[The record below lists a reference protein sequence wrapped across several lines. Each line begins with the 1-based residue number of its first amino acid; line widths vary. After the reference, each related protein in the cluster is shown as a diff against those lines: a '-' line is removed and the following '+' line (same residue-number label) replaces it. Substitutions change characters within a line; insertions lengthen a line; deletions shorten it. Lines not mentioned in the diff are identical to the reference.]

1 MLTLIRMQTH
11 RQFMADVSTVA
22 DFWLWFRGPFINEVF
37 ASLPFYAAV
46 PSSLAPASARFIC
59 ARFIFRLAHTALAPI
74 GSSDRDWRRAM
85 GRMAG
90 IQCQQAGKLSYQ
102 SLAPR
107 PHHLAAAS
115 RALR

>member
-1 MLTLIRMQTH
+1 MLTRVRMQTH
-11 RQFMADVSTVA
+11 QQFMADVSTVA
-22 DFWLWFRGPFINEVF
+22 DFWVWFRGPFINEVF

-46 PSSLAPASARFIC
+46 PSSLAPAR
-59 ARFIFRLAHTALAPI
+59 ARFIFRLTHTALAPI

-85 GRMAG
+85 GHMAG

-107 PHHLAAAS
+107 PNHLAAAS